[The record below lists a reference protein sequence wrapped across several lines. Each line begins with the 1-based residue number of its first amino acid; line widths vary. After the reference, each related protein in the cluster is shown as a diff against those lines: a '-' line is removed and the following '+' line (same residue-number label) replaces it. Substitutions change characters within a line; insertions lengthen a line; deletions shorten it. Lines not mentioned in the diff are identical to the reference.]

1 MIHYTLLP
9 EKEIKTLK
17 REYRIR
23 LAIFLLFFM
32 SCAVFVGTGSLVPA
46 YVFSY
51 SQEKETVSRLESFQ
65 KDRKD
70 RGINEVSKSLNDIN
84 EVTNTTFGELYNN
97 TIIREN
103 MIKNANYNLIVKW
116 ETEIN

>member
-84 EVTNTTFGELYNN
+84 EVTKRIKDYKNSVEYSK
-97 TIIREN
+97 IISPFLRF
-103 MIKNANYNLIVKW
+103 L
-116 ETEIN
+116 EI